1 MSNTDKVRNNI
12 KKQIREE
19 YGKLVYTYTC
29 HNKDAQIVN
38 KRTKILK
45 IVKLVLSGLSTA
57 GFVSAIFSNAK
68 IVSILGIIISVALFV
83 ITSILNEENMACSIA
98 SHNNAANQLWLVRE
112 NYVSLL
118 SEFDSLSTEEIVKKR
133 DELLLQTN
141 KIYKNSLQ
149 TSSKAYEKAQEVLKN
164 NQEQFFEDWEIDL
177 MLPKSL
183 REGSKENGE

>member
-141 KIYKNSLQ
+141 KIYKNSLR

>member
-68 IVSILGIIISVALFV
+68 IATVYKGNIIKNLIMDCQSYTKYRPNETTGGIFVSWRRK
-83 ITSILNEENMACSIA
+83 EE
-98 SHNNAANQLWLVRE
+98 
-112 NYVSLL
+112 
-118 SEFDSLSTEEIVKKR
+118 
-133 DELLLQTN
+133 
-141 KIYKNSLQ
+141 
-149 TSSKAYEKAQEVLKN
+149 
-164 NQEQFFEDWEIDL
+164 
-177 MLPKSL
+177 LPT
-183 REGSKENGE
+183 GA

>member
-112 NYVSLL
+112 NYVSYA
-118 SEFDSLSTEEIVKKR
+118 
-133 DELLLQTN
+133 LLL
-141 KIYKNSLQ
+141 
-149 TSSKAYEKAQEVLKN
+149 V
-164 NQEQFFEDWEIDL
+164 F
-177 MLPKSL
+177 
-183 REGSKENGE
+183 GEFL